1 MIHNSVVGKVA
12 SVIALVF
19 ICGCSSAASVDI
31 NDTGPDEST
40 ITPPIVTTASV
51 PTPTIADAVQNST
64 SSSSTTGVPNN
75 VTTTVKSLVST
86 TVTPTTTPSMTTP
99 STTTPPVPQSSTTI
113 PYQVETVEPDQ
124 NQNNYET
131 VSPSGT

>member
-12 SVIALVF
+12 SVIALAF

-51 PTPTIADAVQNST
+51 PTPTIADAVQNISEMFRT
-64 SSSSTTGVPNN
+64 LGFVARA
-75 VTTTVKSLVST
+75 
-86 TVTPTTTPSMTTP
+86 
-99 STTTPPVPQSSTTI
+99 
-113 PYQVETVEPDQ
+113 
-124 NQNNYET
+124 
-131 VSPSGT
+131 